1 MLRSLVLLFTL
12 SVSTPALLT
21 GDRPAY
27 PQNYFR
33 SPVGIPIALS
43 GGFAEMRSNHFH
55 SGIDIKTNGKI
66 GYRIY
71 AAADGWVSRIA
82 VSPTGFGHALYIAHP
97 NGYTT
102 VYAHLDS
109 FKEPVASYVRR
120 QQYAQQSFRV
130 NLYPERNQFRV
141 SKGDVI
147 ALSGNSGS
155 SGGPHL
161 HFEIRDSATQEP
173 INPWLFGFDI
183 QDTQP
188 PRIFRVKLY
197 AAEPS
202 SVVHINHRSKN
213 RPSVATFRDPVTVE
227 VAPSNGRYVLQDV
240 RSIEAQGRV
249 GFSIQTHDYH
259 NPSQNR
265 LGAYIISLSAN
276 GQTLYRSEMERFSF
290 DETRYLNA
298 HIDYAVRQN
307 QRRWFQRSH
316 LLPGNRL
323 RFYETEQGGFLSVTD
338 GETYALEYDIE
349 DVAGNI
355 SQLRFSLAGTSGLAY
370 PPNTVENM
378 VAAIRHGHPEIV
390 EQPGLRAEFPANIFY
405 EDVPLT
411 YDVKS
416 PRADSYSERHVLHS
430 SDTPIHRNY
439 TLSIRPEGLP
449 ANLRDKALIAREND
463 RGRASAV
470 GGSYENGMITA
481 KTRSF
486 GTFFVTTDTEAPRI
500 TPVNITNNKDMRRN
514 SAIRIKIADDLSGI
528 QSYAGYIN
536 DQWVLFAYDAKNAL
550 LEYTFDD
557 YTSSGWND
565 LRLVVRDNKGNRNT
579 YTARFRR

>member
-1 MLRSLVLLFTL
+1 MLRSLVLLLTL

-21 GDRPAY
+21 GDRPVY

-55 SGIDIKTNGKI
+55 SGLDIKTNGKI

-141 SKGDVI
+141 NKGDVI

-202 SVVHINHRSKN
+202 SVVHVNHRSKN
-213 RPSVATFRDPVTVE
+213 RPSVASFRDPVTVE

-323 RFYETEQGGFLSVTD
+323 RFYETEQRGFLSVTD

-470 GGSYENGMITA
+470 GGSYKNGMVTA

-486 GTFFVTTDTEAPRI
+486 GIFFVTTDTEAPRI

-528 QSYAGYIN
+528 QSYAGYVN